1 MSGLDNHLQM
11 VHGENRRIMDYH
23 INPRFLE
30 TQSFND
36 EKQVI
41 LWMEE
46 TQNVTFYFNTKR
58 LNENNLMMWVSY
70 NGPKSDDREYQFS
83 LDVLDLDQWSAH
95 SSRRF
100 CVPCDTPSGV
110 VKEEYLGVVINKRLA
125 LEVNIDPNPVSEPK
139 LQVDIQFFFG
149 WD

>member
-1 MSGLDNHLQM
+1 M
-11 VHGENRRIMDYH
+11 EYH

-83 LDVLDLDQWSAH
+83 LDVLDLDSWSAH

-100 CVPCDTPSGV
+100 CIPCETPSIAV
-110 VKEEYLGVVINKRLA
+110 L
-125 LEVNIDPNPVSEPK
+125 
-139 LQVDIQFFFG
+139 
-149 WD
+149 